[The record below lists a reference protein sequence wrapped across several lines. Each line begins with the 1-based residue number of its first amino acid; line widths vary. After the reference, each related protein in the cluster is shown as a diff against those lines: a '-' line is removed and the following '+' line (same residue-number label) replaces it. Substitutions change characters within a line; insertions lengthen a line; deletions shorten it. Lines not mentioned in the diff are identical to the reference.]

1 MINHENGHTGQLA
14 SVTTMLNFVG
24 ATIRIL
30 TTIQEAS
37 LVCRTHVSLMRMASE
52 HS

>member
-30 TTIQEAS
+30 TTIQE
-37 LVCRTHVSLMRMASE
+37 
-52 HS
+52 